1 MQPTSDNNVFQNIH
15 NSLENIQSELENI
28 ETSKNPSKIVYV
40 QQWKLKELI
49 KTLDRER
56 TKAFSEKSEKNVDLI
71 ETIGDQVFQT
81 MRKAEVLRS
90 HILKGGPIFTL
101 PEHSTVYDFI
111 EAHQYP
117 EGNAYTFREKD
128 MTHEEYLSISI
139 ELFPAVVFNLER
151 LDSMKERFPEL
162 WNVLKELGYDID
174 FERKLV
180 TVPDGP
186 LLNAKAQSLKAEYPG
201 LSSFE
206 AVEMVGIASDDA
218 FLDLY
223 DDGKNILS
231 EDVEFLHDHLAHLV
245 PELLMRVQGNYSSV
259 RETIGRTINPIRS
272 FIKTT
277 QTELARDARSVDKKT
292 NLELEL
298 KQLLSICTMWVDNV
312 SPDVLNP
319 QDSLN
324 HDVNIFNFIQIL
336 DSGIGLTK
344 MHGETLLVR
353 TFDEQYPDHPLSKE
367 ITSHFFALAT
377 VILYPEV
384 VESGQQELSK
394 KMLELLRRNL
404 TNVDIKLE
412 KGNIL
417 SFQKGSNPPINA
429 IDHPLEV
436 IALLKE
442 EITFIQAS

>member
-1 MQPTSDNNVFQNIH
+1 
-15 NSLENIQSELENI
+15 
-28 ETSKNPSKIVYV
+28 
-40 QQWKLKELI
+40 
-49 KTLDRER
+49 
-56 TKAFSEKSEKNVDLI
+56 
-71 ETIGDQVFQT
+71 
-81 MRKAEVLRS
+81 MRKAEALRS

-101 PEHSTVYDFI
+101 PEHSAVYDFI
-111 EAHQYP
+111 EVHQYP

-128 MTHEEYLSISI
+128 LTDIDYQSITI

-151 LDSMKERFPEL
+151 LDSMKEIFSES
-162 WNVLKELGYDID
+162 WDVLKELGYDID

-186 LLNAKAQSLKAEYPG
+186 LLNAKAQSLKAAYPG

-206 AVEMVGIASDDA
+206 AAETTGIASDEA

-223 DDGKNILS
+223 NDGKNILS
-231 EDVEFLHDHLAHLV
+231 EDVEFLHDHFGHLV
-245 PELLMRVQGNYSSV
+245 PELLMRIQGNYSSV
-259 RETIGRTINPIRS
+259 RETIADTVNPIRN
-272 FIKTT
+272 FIETT
-277 QTELARDARSVDKKT
+277 KTELARDAAIDEKKT
-292 NLELEL
+292 NVKLEL

-312 SPDVLNP
+312 SPDVFNP
-319 QDSLN
+319 QNSFNNDINL
-324 HDVNIFNFIQIL
+324 FNFIQML
-336 DSGIGLTK
+336 DSGIGLSSDSFEK
-344 MHGETLLVR
+344 LLVR
-353 TFDEQYPDHPLSKE
+353 TFNEQYPDHPLSKE

-384 VESGQQELSK
+384 VESGQGELSN

-404 TNVDIKLE
+404 TNVDIKVE

-442 EITFIQAS
+442 EITFIRAS